1 MKLNDDMKELQQ
13 NKGLKMIVNFLVSA
27 PNHLASADSVPVWMQ
42 FCNERYFLGKEIGST
57 ENELQEE

>member
-1 MKLNDDMKELQQ
+1 MKEPQQ

-27 PNHLASADSVPVWMQ
+27 PNHLVLTQSLCECSFVM
-42 FCNERYFLGKEIGST
+42 RGTYFLGKEIGSR